1 MTPQSCHRAKELGQ
15 LIHVLT
21 EEFHKDFQIGPYILT
36 GDMKKSVGFQAGFLF
51 AIKTTTKINPPE

>member
-21 EEFHKDFQIGPYILT
+21 EEFHKDFQIGPVMT

-51 AIKTTTKINPPE
+51 ANKTTTIKNPAE